1 MSQHENGKSRSTY
14 LSKSERLRFDA
25 MARFDSIKAAAL
37 SLGLTPQTL
46 YNWRL
51 EIRKRYRRRRGWIN
65 AVLAQTKRGS
75 SLTDLLHEKRKMKPP
90 DDFEEEEE

>member
-1 MSQHENGKSRSTY
+1 
-14 LSKSERLRFDA
+14 

-37 SLGLTPQTL
+37 NLGLSPQTL

-51 EIRKRYRRRRGWIN
+51 EVQKRYIKRRGWIN
-65 AVLAQTKRGS
+65 AVLAQTKRGG
-75 SLTDLLHEKRKMKPP
+75 SLTELLHKKRKLEPP